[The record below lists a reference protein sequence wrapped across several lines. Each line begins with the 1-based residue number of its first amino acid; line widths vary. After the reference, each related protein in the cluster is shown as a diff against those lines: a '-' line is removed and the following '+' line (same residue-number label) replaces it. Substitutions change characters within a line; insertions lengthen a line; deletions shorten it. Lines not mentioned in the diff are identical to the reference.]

1 MPLHNSVL
9 VLALL
14 LAGCGGG
21 DGRADAPYIAT
32 PPIGD
37 GAIDDQALQS
47 RPGPMAPRVE
57 SPRAEM
63 PVSSIDPGQQAPADL
78 PPGSGPRGTSGEQ
91 RYDTV
96 GYAGLYDGGGTGAY
110 SVATITVAQSA
121 LPVGSYVELTALD
134 SGRTIIA
141 LVVDRS
147 SSGRI
152 VELSRGAAQLLGV
165 GDGAAVRVRLTT
177 PSSPDQMALRSGRS
191 ASPRIDAPEGLLK
204 ALRRQLPTGV
214 AVSPPLRR
222 APPPAARPG
231 ARYTQPASTRAP
243 APPPAASA
251 RGGFIV
257 QVAAF
262 SARDRAQIA
271 ARQVGG
277 RIVVA
282 GGVFRVQI
290 GPFADAASAKRA
302 RDEVAQHGYGDARVV
317 HIE

>member
-1 MPLHNSVL
+1 
-9 VLALL
+9 
-14 LAGCGGG
+14 
-21 DGRADAPYIAT
+21 
-32 PPIGD
+32 
-37 GAIDDQALQS
+37 
-47 RPGPMAPRVE
+47 
-57 SPRAEM
+57 
-63 PVSSIDPGQQAPADL
+63 
-78 PPGSGPRGTSGEQ
+78 
-91 RYDTV
+91 
-96 GYAGLYDGGGTGAY
+96 
-110 SVATITVAQSA
+110 
-121 LPVGSYVELTALD
+121 
-134 SGRTIIA
+134 
-141 LVVDRS
+141 
-147 SSGRI
+147 
-152 VELSRGAAQLLGV
+152 
-165 GDGAAVRVRLTT
+165 VRVRLTT

-204 ALRRQLPTGV
+204 ALRRQLPAGV
-214 AVSPPLRR
+214 AASPQARR

-231 ARYTQPASTRAP
+231 ARYTPTAPAPIRAP
-243 APPPAASA
+243 PPPAAST